1 MPAENLDTDQAI
13 AYLDQDTKMI
23 KATAYFEDYL
33 WKIVDT
39 LGGEGSTII
48 GDLLTTIIEA
58 DKVEYM
64 FALVKQLLIDT
75 ASFNS
80 KIKTVNYTA
89 ENKEWIEARSKARIK
104 LPSNP
109 LHNSEVIISN
119 GDGTS
124 IIMDGNGNDIKYTS
138 TSTTLPTIRQGSSFH
153 FQFFSD
159 NTLGESYWRAR

>member
-1 MPAENLDTDQAI
+1 MAADNLDIDQPI
-13 AYLDQDTKMI
+13 AHIDPNTKEI

-33 WKIVDT
+33 WKIVNT

-48 GDLLTTIIEA
+48 QDLLTTIIEA

-80 KIKTVNYTA
+80 KIETVNYTA
-89 ENKEWIEARSKARIK
+89 ENKEWVEARNKARIK

-109 LHNSEVIISN
+109 LRNSEVIISN

-138 TSTTLPTIRQGSSFH
+138 TSATLTTIRQGSSFH

-159 NTLGESYWRAR
+159 NALGESYWRAR

>member
-1 MPAENLDTDQAI
+1 MPADNLDIDLPI
-13 AYLDQDTKMI
+13 AHIDPDTKEI

-64 FALVKQLLIDT
+64 FALVKQMQIDT

-80 KIKTVNYTA
+80 KIKTSNYTA
-89 ENKEWIEARSKARIK
+89 ENREWVEARSKARIK

-119 GDGTS
+119 GDGTH
-124 IIMDGNGNDIKYTS
+124 IIMDGNGSDIKFTS
-138 TSTTLPTIRQGSSFH
+138 TSTTLTTARQGSSFH

-159 NTLGESYWRAR
+159 NALGESYWRAR